1 MNNLTLKTEALKD
14 ILETSS
20 HSFHDLTFICT
31 NGRFSCNSLLLAV
44 MSKTVRKTLEY
55 SQLEDQMFISLP
67 DFDVKDLAQ
76 FFTDLY
82 KHRQEIT
89 FNKAVFQLFF
99 DTSSTF
105 IEPNFIINE
114 SSDVYNTEDIKN
126 EEYSDDENFSQE
138 PPDNDFSEEE
148 IKDVKLIEDKS
159 LCADTK
165 LKKKTVDNGKP
176 KTKRIRKPRKKE
188 PRKDVKGPH
197 RFDYVHKYCEVCEL
211 SFNQASAMWRH
222 VYNHHGPKPE
232 LVCEHCQTSFEQH
245 SALEYHMKRYH
256 QEKIPCPECGEL
268 QFVTYMNTHMDI
280 YHKICE
286 AKTCDYCGK
295 SYTNMAKF
303 KGHLRTH
310 AGVKKSKYKWLE
322 EFDQNCECNMVF
334 DSQKAKIDH
343 YKLVHLGYKQ
353 CEQCRKV
360 VKNPNPDGHTC
371 APIVRKQRSGPFICK
386 FCDAVFRTNG
396 AVFYHEKTVH
406 SDTPSECNLCE
417 KVFRS
422 YLQLK
427 DHMKKV
433 HVEKTA
439 CNICGVLVKDIK
451 DHHETVHMDD
461 VLKKFRCQE
470 CGKGFN
476 ENQKLNDHKMNVHLK
491 LRPYKCRHGCEMAY
505 NDRSNRNQH
514 EKRKHGSVFS

>member
-1 MNNLTLKTEALKD
+1 
-14 ILETSS
+14 
-20 HSFHDLTFICT
+20 
-31 NGRFSCNSLLLAV
+31 
-44 MSKTVRKTLEY
+44 
-55 SQLEDQMFISLP
+55 
-67 DFDVKDLAQ
+67 
-76 FFTDLY
+76 
-82 KHRQEIT
+82 
-89 FNKAVFQLFF
+89 
-99 DTSSTF
+99 
-105 IEPNFIINE
+105 
-114 SSDVYNTEDIKN
+114 
-126 EEYSDDENFSQE
+126 
-138 PPDNDFSEEE
+138 
-148 IKDVKLIEDKS
+148 
-159 LCADTK
+159 
-165 LKKKTVDNGKP
+165 
-176 KTKRIRKPRKKE
+176 
-188 PRKDVKGPH
+188 
-197 RFDYVHKYCEVCEL
+197 
-211 SFNQASAMWRH
+211 MWRH

-232 LVCEHCQTSFEQH
+232 LVCEYCQTSFEQH
-245 SALEYHMKRYH
+245 SALEYHLRRYH

-310 AGVKKSKYKWLE
+310 AGIKKSKYKWLE
-322 EFDQNCECNMVF
+322 EFDHSCECKMVF
-334 DSQKAKIDH
+334 DSQKAKINH
-343 YKLVHLGYKQ
+343 FKLVHLSYQQ
-353 CEQCRKV
+353 CEHCRKI
-360 VKNPNPDGHTC
+360 VKNPNPDTHNC
-371 APIVRKQRSGPFICK
+371 APIVRKQRTGPFICK

-451 DHHETVHMDD
+451 DHHETVHLDD
-461 VLKKFRCQE
+461 VHKKFRCEE

-491 LRPYKCRHGCEMAY
+491 LRPYKCRYGCEMAY

-514 EKRKHGSVFS
+514 EKRKHGGVFS